1 MATLQGKKIIV
12 IGGSSGIG
20 YGVAKAS
27 LLSLA
32 EHVTIAS
39 SSQAKVAAAVER
51 LLADPELQRLGSDLK
66 RRVAGDTLDLSD
78 TKAVSAFFEQKGEFD
93 HLVITSG
100 TVTST
105 FPWREG
111 DLDKKKGQ
119 LKSLTH

>member
-1 MATLQGKKIIV
+1 M
-12 IGGSSGIG
+12 
-20 YGVAKAS
+20 AKAS

-51 LLADPELQRLGSDLK
+51 LLADPDLQRLGPDLK

-78 TKAVSAFFEQKGEFD
+78 TKAVSAFFEQRGEID

-100 TVTST
+100 TVTTT

-111 DLDKKKGQ
+111 NLDSHKGQ
-119 LKSLTH
+119 LKLTHNEAYLTRKS